1 MRFWKPSR
9 GDHPIEGMPNRAFF
23 TSGCRS
29 HSHRSKAPRQLPDP
43 VAVDAVKTTFTGLKS
58 KMNTLIRWNPFR
70 EFETM
75 QNRVSN
81 LLSSP
86 LLLGMGEETLVAS
99 EWSPLVDV
107 EESDKAFTIKAELPE
122 VKKEDVKIELEN
134 GSIRISGER
143 KIEKEEA
150 GRRWHRLERSYGA
163 FERAFTLPEG
173 TQRTEIKAE
182 FKDGLLKVHL
192 PKGESSKPK
201 ALEIPVN

>member
-1 MRFWKPSR
+1 MLNR
-9 GDHPIEGMPNRAFF
+9 GFF

-29 HSHRSKAPRQLPDP
+29 HSNRSNAPRQLPDP
-43 VAVDAVKTTFTGLKS
+43 VAVDAVKLTFTGLKQ

-75 QNRVSN
+75 HNRVNN

-86 LLLGMGEETLVAS
+86 LLPGMGDETLVAS

-107 EESDKAFTIKAELPE
+107 EESDKEFTIKAELPE
-122 VKKEDVKIELEN
+122 VKREDVKVELEN

-143 KIEKEEA
+143 KIEKEDS

>member
-1 MRFWKPSR
+1 
-9 GDHPIEGMPNRAFF
+9 
-23 TSGCRS
+23 
-29 HSHRSKAPRQLPDP
+29 
-43 VAVDAVKTTFTGLKS
+43 
-58 KMNTLIRWNPFR
+58 
-70 EFETM
+70 M
-75 QNRVSN
+75 QNRVSS

-86 LLLGMGEETLVAS
+86 LLPGMGEETLVAS

-107 EESDKAFTIKAELPE
+107 EESDKEFTIKAELPE

-173 TQRTEIKAE
+173 TRRTDIKAE

>member
-1 MRFWKPSR
+1 
-9 GDHPIEGMPNRAFF
+9 
-23 TSGCRS
+23 
-29 HSHRSKAPRQLPDP
+29 
-43 VAVDAVKTTFTGLKS
+43 
-58 KMNTLIRWNPFR
+58 MNTLIRWNPFR
-70 EFETM
+70 EFETI

-86 LLLGMGEETLVAS
+86 LLPGMGEETFVAS

-107 EESDKAFTIKAELPE
+107 EESDKEFTIKAELPE

-182 FKDGLLKVHL
+182 FKDGLLKVHR

-201 ALEIPVN
+201 SLEIPVN

>member
-1 MRFWKPSR
+1 M
-9 GDHPIEGMPNRAFF
+9 
-23 TSGCRS
+23 
-29 HSHRSKAPRQLPDP
+29 
-43 VAVDAVKTTFTGLKS
+43 
-58 KMNTLIRWNPFR
+58 
-70 EFETM
+70 
-75 QNRVSN
+75 
-81 LLSSP
+81 
-86 LLLGMGEETLVAS
+86 AS

-107 EESDKAFTIKAELPE
+107 EESDKEFTIKAELPE

>member
-1 MRFWKPSR
+1 
-9 GDHPIEGMPNRAFF
+9 
-23 TSGCRS
+23 
-29 HSHRSKAPRQLPDP
+29 
-43 VAVDAVKTTFTGLKS
+43 
-58 KMNTLIRWNPFR
+58 
-70 EFETM
+70 M
-75 QNRVSN
+75 QNRVSS

-86 LLLGMGEETLVAS
+86 LLPGMGNETLVAS

-107 EESDKAFTIKAELPE
+107 EESDKEFTIKAELPE

-173 TQRTEIKAE
+173 TRRTDIKAE

>member
-1 MRFWKPSR
+1 M
-9 GDHPIEGMPNRAFF
+9 
-23 TSGCRS
+23 
-29 HSHRSKAPRQLPDP
+29 
-43 VAVDAVKTTFTGLKS
+43 TT
-58 KMNTLIRWNPFR
+58 NWNPKR
-70 EFETM
+70 DLELL
-75 QNRVSN
+75 QNRIHF
-81 LLSSP
+81 LFGSP
-86 LLLGMGEETLVAS
+86 IGSFRPSTQPAS
-99 EWSPLVDV
+99 TNEWTPLVDIA
-107 EESDKAFTIKAELPE
+107 EDDKEFTIKAELPE

>member
-1 MRFWKPSR
+1 
-9 GDHPIEGMPNRAFF
+9 
-23 TSGCRS
+23 
-29 HSHRSKAPRQLPDP
+29 
-43 VAVDAVKTTFTGLKS
+43 
-58 KMNTLIRWNPFR
+58 MNTLIRWNPFR

-75 QNRVSN
+75 QNRVSS

-86 LLLGMGEETLVAS
+86 LLPGMGNETLVAS

-107 EESDKAFTIKAELPE
+107 EESDKEFTIKAELPE

-173 TQRTEIKAE
+173 TRRTDIKAE

>member
-1 MRFWKPSR
+1 
-9 GDHPIEGMPNRAFF
+9 
-23 TSGCRS
+23 
-29 HSHRSKAPRQLPDP
+29 
-43 VAVDAVKTTFTGLKS
+43 
-58 KMNTLIRWNPFR
+58 MNTLIRWNPFR

-75 QNRVSN
+75 HNRVNN

-86 LLLGMGEETLVAS
+86 LLPGMGEETFVAS

-107 EESDKAFTIKAELPE
+107 EESDKEFTIKAELPE

-201 ALEIPVN
+201 SLEIPVN

>member
-1 MRFWKPSR
+1 
-9 GDHPIEGMPNRAFF
+9 
-23 TSGCRS
+23 
-29 HSHRSKAPRQLPDP
+29 
-43 VAVDAVKTTFTGLKS
+43 
-58 KMNTLIRWNPFR
+58 MNTLIRWNPFR

-75 QNRVSN
+75 QNRVSS

-86 LLLGMGEETLVAS
+86 LLPGMGEETLVAS
-99 EWSPLVDV
+99 EWSPPVDV
-107 EESDKAFTIKAELPE
+107 EESDKEFTIKAELPE

-173 TQRTEIKAE
+173 TRRTDIKAE

>member
-1 MRFWKPSR
+1 
-9 GDHPIEGMPNRAFF
+9 
-23 TSGCRS
+23 
-29 HSHRSKAPRQLPDP
+29 
-43 VAVDAVKTTFTGLKS
+43 
-58 KMNTLIRWNPFR
+58 MNTLIRWNPFR

-75 QNRVSN
+75 QNRVSS

-86 LLLGMGEETLVAS
+86 LLPGMGEETLVAS

-107 EESDKAFTIKAELPE
+107 EESDKEFTIKAELPE

-173 TQRTEIKAE
+173 TRRTDIKAE

>member
-1 MRFWKPSR
+1 
-9 GDHPIEGMPNRAFF
+9 
-23 TSGCRS
+23 
-29 HSHRSKAPRQLPDP
+29 
-43 VAVDAVKTTFTGLKS
+43 
-58 KMNTLIRWNPFR
+58 MNTLIRWNPFR

-86 LLLGMGEETLVAS
+86 LLPGIGEETLVAS

-107 EESDKAFTIKAELPE
+107 EESEKEFTIKAELPE

-173 TQRTEIKAE
+173 TRRTEIKAE

>member
-1 MRFWKPSR
+1 
-9 GDHPIEGMPNRAFF
+9 
-23 TSGCRS
+23 
-29 HSHRSKAPRQLPDP
+29 
-43 VAVDAVKTTFTGLKS
+43 
-58 KMNTLIRWNPFR
+58 MNTLIRWNPFR

-75 QNRVSN
+75 HNRVNN
-81 LLSSP
+81 LLSNP
-86 LLLGMGEETLVAS
+86 LLLGIGDETIVAS

-107 EESDKAFTIKAELPE
+107 EESDKEFTIKAELPE